1 MSTPDLERRD
11 ELASLHALG
20 MLSAPEQ
27 AELAALV
34 AADPAFAADVRALAG
49 TVAALGSI
57 VPQIDPPAALR
68 TRVLASVTSSVP
80 PATVTPAATA
90 EVRPQA
96 TVTPIRRSESSR
108 AAPTFAWLAA
118 AASLVAALGL
128 GAWAWQ
134 LQDRMR
140 ELDARLAAAQ
150 DEVGVLQR
158 TLGTAQSETKLLRAQ
173 ATVLVAPDVLRVD
186 LAGQPVAPAATARAY
201 WSRQRGMVFTAA
213 SLPPL
218 PANKSYQV
226 WVIADQR
233 PPISAGVMNVADLG
247 PDGGALHFFQTP
259 ADIPTPKIVAVTLE
273 PEGGVPQPTGDKVLV
288 GLTGL

>member
-1 MSTPDLERRD
+1 MSTPDRERRE

-20 MLSAPEQ
+20 LLAEPER

-34 AADPAFAADVRALAG
+34 AADPALAADVRALEGA
-49 TVAALGSI
+49 VAALGSA
-57 VPQIDPPAALR
+57 VPQVDPPAALR
-68 TRVLASVTSSVP
+68 ARVLASVAGASV
-80 PATVTPAATA
+80 AGASN
-90 EVRPQA
+90 
-96 TVTPIRRSESSR
+96 VTPIRRPESPRPVS
-108 AAPTFAWLAA
+108 TSLGWLAA

-134 LQDRMR
+134 LQDRLR

-150 DEVGVLQR
+150 DEVVALQR

-186 LAGQPVAPAATARAY
+186 LAGQPTAPAATARAW

-233 PPISAGVMNVADLG
+233 PPISAGVMSVADLG
-247 PDGGALHFFQTP
+247 RDGGALQFFQTP
-259 ADIPTPKIVAVTLE
+259 ADIPTPKVVAVTLE

>member
-1 MSTPDLERRD
+1 
-11 ELASLHALG
+11 
-20 MLSAPEQ
+20 
-27 AELAALV
+27 V
-34 AADPAFAADVRALAG
+34 
-49 TVAALGSI
+49 
-57 VPQIDPPAALR
+57 
-68 TRVLASVTSSVP
+68 
-80 PATVTPAATA
+80 
-90 EVRPQA
+90 
-96 TVTPIRRSESSR
+96 
-108 AAPTFAWLAA
+108 FAWLAA

-134 LQDRMR
+134 LQEQLR

-150 DEVGVLQR
+150 DEVVTLQR

-186 LAGQPVAPAATARAY
+186 LAGQPAAPGATARAW

-247 PDGGALHFFQTP
+247 RDGGALQFFQTP
-259 ADIPTPKIVAVTLE
+259 ADIPTPKVVAVTLE

>member
-1 MSTPDLERRD
+1 
-11 ELASLHALG
+11 
-20 MLSAPEQ
+20 
-27 AELAALV
+27 
-34 AADPAFAADVRALAG
+34 
-49 TVAALGSI
+49 
-57 VPQIDPPAALR
+57 VPQVDPPAALR

-80 PATVTPAATA
+80 PVAAGPAAGVEPRAT
-90 EVRPQA
+90 A
-96 TVTPIRRSESSR
+96 TVTPIRRPGSSR
-108 AAPTFAWLAA
+108 ASTLAWLAA
-118 AASLVAALGL
+118 AASLVTALGL

-134 LQDRMR
+134 LQDRLR

-150 DEVGVLQR
+150 EEVGVLQR

-186 LAGQPVAPAATARAY
+186 LAGQPVAPGATARAY

-226 WVIADQR
+226 WVIADQL

-247 PDGGALHFFQTP
+247 RDGGALHYFPTP
-259 ADIPTPKIVAVTLE
+259 ADLPTPKIVAVTLE
-273 PEGGVPQPTGDKVLV
+273 PEGGVPQPTGEKVLV